1 MKKLF
6 LFTVI
11 VFAFQLIRA
20 QSFTLEDCWQKA
32 RNNYPLVKQYGLIEK
47 TAEYN
52 LSNANK
58 GYLPQLNISAKATY
72 QSDVTELPEALIRR
86 LGITMEGLSKDQ
98 YQVAAEASQLIWDGG
113 VINAQKK
120 VTNATKEV
128 EKQKVEVD
136 LYALNERVNQLFFSV
151 LLINEQLKQN
161 EILQDELQTNY
172 KKVEA
177 YKQNGVANQA
187 DLDAIKV
194 EQINA
199 EQRKIELLNTKTAYL
214 KMLSNFTKTE
224 IDENATLIRPEKN
237 LFVLQDTVNYRPELN
252 LFAAQNKFYEN
263 QKKMVNAGNIPKLS
277 AFLQGGYGKP
287 ALNMFANEFA
297 PFYIGGIRFSW
308 NLSGFYSTKNNISKL
323 DISKQNVAIQKE
335 TFLFNTDLKN
345 EQDKL
350 AIKNLQ
356 ALLNT
361 DDDIIRLR
369 ENIKKV
375 AVSKVENG
383 TLTVADL
390 IREINAENQAK
401 QLKSLHEIQL
411 IKRLY
416 EVKNNINK

>member
-11 VFAFQLIRA
+11 VFAFQLISA

-58 GYLPQLNISAKATY
+58 GYLPQLSISAKATY
-72 QSDVTELPEALIRR
+72 QSDVTELPEALSRR

-120 VTNATKEV
+120 ITNATTEV

-214 KMLSNFTKTE
+214 KMLSNFTKME

-237 LFVLQDTVNYRPELN
+237 LFILQDTANYRPELN

-287 ALNMFANEFA
+287 AFNMFANEFA

-308 NLSGFYSTKNNISKL
+308 NLSGLYSTKNNISKL
-323 DISKQNVAIQKE
+323 DINKQNVAIQKE
-335 TFLFNTDLKN
+335 TFLFNTNLKN
-345 EQDKL
+345 EQDKVT
-350 AIKNLQ
+350 IKNLEL
-356 ALLNT
+356 LLNT
-361 DDDIIRLR
+361 DGEIIRLR
-369 ENIKKV
+369 ENIKNV
-375 AVSKVENG
+375 AASKVENG
-383 TLTVADL
+383 TLTVTDL

-411 IKRLY
+411 LKSLY
-416 EVKNNINK
+416 ELKNNINK

>member
-11 VFAFQLIRA
+11 VFAFQLISA

-214 KMLSNFTKTE
+214 KMLSNFTKME